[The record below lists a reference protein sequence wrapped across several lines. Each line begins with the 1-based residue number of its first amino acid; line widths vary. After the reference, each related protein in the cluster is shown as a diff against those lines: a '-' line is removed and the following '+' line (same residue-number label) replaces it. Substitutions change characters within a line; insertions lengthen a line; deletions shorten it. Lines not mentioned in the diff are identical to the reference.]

1 MVLSFVSVLLFLPR
15 SERLAEFVESE
26 AELSG
31 EDVGP
36 DEDDKEEGD
45 EEDMLNQYLA
55 EEEDLGMSK
64 QELRDQVAKAHMY
77 GLGVV
82 MGVARAM

>member
-1 MVLSFVSVLLFLPR
+1 M
-15 SERLAEFVESE
+15 ESE

-45 EEDMLNQYLA
+45 EEDMLNQYLE

-64 QELRDQVAKAHMY
+64 QELWDQVAKAHMY